1 MPNDVIQVYKCL
13 CDKTRLRML
22 NLLRHGPMCVSALQE
37 ALREP
42 QVKLSKHLAT
52 MRRAGLVEFRREANR
67 IWYRLPESPGRLLQ
81 DNLACLQDVAGS
93 LPELAVDE
101 ARWRKARRTART
113 RHRTK
118 TGRS

>member
-13 CDKTRLRML
+13 CDKTRLRIL
-22 NLLRHGPMCVSALQE
+22 NLLRGGPMCVSELQE

-67 IWYRLPESPGRLLQ
+67 IWYRLPASPGRLLR
-81 DNLACLQDVAGS
+81 DNLACLQDLTGS
-93 LPELAVDE
+93 LPELAADQ
-101 ARWRKARRTART
+101 ARRRQTE
-113 RHRTK
+113 
-118 TGRS
+118 GRSSTRRRIKAARS